1 VLYEALDI
9 NALSRETGI
18 NVRTIRYY
26 LAEGLLPV
34 TRGTGTGGHLWRRP
48 HRDRLR
54 LIRRPLARSD
64 QRRLDELLDKAQRL
78 FDGET

>member
-26 LAEGLLPV
+26 LAEGLLPSPAG
-34 TRGTGTGGHLWRRP
+34 RGPAATYGVG